1 MRLEKSLGSRA
12 SLSRLLRNRAP
23 QCIGQLTP
31 VAHRDHSSVGSVLGG
46 PSDEVRHHGR
56 HGSSESEEP
65 PEGPKHGCDELPGD
79 LNGSRRAT
87 EGRRGGG
94 GDVVE
99 ESTDTRESVHR
110 NEKPLLHGE
119 GHGVRTEVMAELV
132 CEDTAQCVMV
142 EFAHRVRRH
151 HHQMSTTG
159 EGVQIVVVDH
169 TDGESV
175 IADVE
180 GLGDFVEGSPQ
191 ARGLVTGRSASPDEA
206 GQDPPLHHRDEEGE
220 PGQHVEAGG
229 RPVADRPRSEGEGE
243 IDDPPDR
250 HHGQEKYR
258 HDGDQRNEAGQGRPV
273 DMALISPPSI
283 SDHAPIVVVG
293 GVSSQDFLESALKF
307 GADSGDTASVRDVKR
322 VTDESTRTSGESEV
336 SSRTLLDL
344 ARTLETTD
352 PGRARRLVQRA
363 RLVARRDGRLDDEG
377 ESLYRLAALAHY
389 DGEPGDAFALAV
401 EADEFADRHRLP
413 LVSAWSL
420 HLIGLIHSD
429 SGNQAEALSH
439 CLRAL
444 SLYRSTDHRNDEG
457 NILNTIATIH
467 HESGDSDRAIVNYE
481 AALAANEPIDRH
493 DIDAL
498 ILANVASLRSER
510 GEHDEA
516 VRVAERALEAC
527 RVSAPGFMPDV
538 YTSAARVLAR
548 RGTYDDLDRA
558 RDLLSG
564 ALIALESSPV
574 VFDDVSRS
582 RIESTFGRVEME
594 AGNTAAAIDHLE
606 RALEHA
612 TIMDARPQ
620 LLEVHTQL
628 AEAYKSAG
636 RFAEAIT
643 HLESRFDV
651 FESIHA
657 ESTRVRLRTLQVAH
671 EADQARQH
679 SEILR
684 LRLLQRPDREDSPPS
699 V

>member
-1 MRLEKSLGSRA
+1 MVRLWPSAGCRA
-12 SLSRLLRNRAP
+12 
-23 QCIGQLTP
+23 
-31 VAHRDHSSVGSVLGG
+31 
-46 PSDEVRHHGR
+46 
-56 HGSSESEEP
+56 
-65 PEGPKHGCDELPGD
+65 
-79 LNGSRRAT
+79 
-87 EGRRGGG
+87 
-94 GDVVE
+94 
-99 ESTDTRESVHR
+99 
-110 NEKPLLHGE
+110 
-119 GHGVRTEVMAELV
+119 
-132 CEDTAQCVMV
+132 
-142 EFAHRVRRH
+142 
-151 HHQMSTTG
+151 
-159 EGVQIVVVDH
+159 
-169 TDGESV
+169 
-175 IADVE
+175 
-180 GLGDFVEGSPQ
+180 
-191 ARGLVTGRSASPDEA
+191 
-206 GQDPPLHHRDEEGE
+206 
-220 PGQHVEAGG
+220 
-229 RPVADRPRSEGEGE
+229 RP
-243 IDDPPDR
+243 
-250 HHGQEKYR
+250 
-258 HDGDQRNEAGQGRPV
+258 
-273 DMALISPPSI
+273 
-283 SDHAPIVVVG
+283 
-293 GVSSQDFLESALKF
+293 FLESGLKF
-307 GADSGDTASVRDVKR
+307 RPDSGDTDPVRDVKR
-322 VTDESTRTSGESEV
+322 VTDESIGTSGEPEV

-363 RLVARRDGRLDDEG
+363 RLVARRDGRIDDEG

-389 DGEPGDAFALAV
+389 DGEPGDAFVLAV

-429 SGNQAEALSH
+429 SGNQAEALSF

-510 GEHDEA
+510 GEHQEA

-538 YTSAARVLAR
+538 YTAAARVLAR
-548 RGTYDDLDRA
+548 RGTDDDLDRA

-564 ALIALESSPV
+564 ALLALESSPV

-594 AGNTAAAIDHLE
+594 AGNTASAIDHLE

-636 RFAEAIT
+636 RHVEAIK

-684 LRLLQRPDREDSPPS
+684 LRLLQRTERQDSPPS